1 MMTMSSH
8 VARHSTSREVVARAH
23 DVPETNV
30 RHARVQLR
38 RRLRRRLGWE
48 LLRHPR
54 GHSQK
59 SSNVSRRVSRSRR
72 ARARARGQ
80 GEVDDSVF
88 VCHDTTRDGRFRR
101 RARTSRASSRAS
113 LEDSGRRFRARL
125 PCDALAMTSRGR
137 LGRLRERLSKT
148 RGGVFAIAS
157 VLGPIE
163 LLTRERAVHFRAT
176 PSAPFRIGGET
187 KTRRARLR
195 TLAEDVHVEELD
207 APTLGERDG
216 GGDVDGGFGFFLVE
230 DVVARDWI
238 GPRVVFPR

>member
-8 VARHSTSREVVARAH
+8 DVARHSTSREVVARARA
-23 DVPETNV
+23 VPETNV

-125 PCDALAMTSRGR
+125 PCDALA
-137 LGRLRERLSKT
+137 
-148 RGGVFAIAS
+148 
-157 VLGPIE
+157 
-163 LLTRERAVHFRAT
+163 
-176 PSAPFRIGGET
+176 
-187 KTRRARLR
+187 RRARDDLTR
-195 TLAEDVHVEELD
+195 TSRASSRASLEDSGRRFRNRVCARANRAFD
-207 APTLGERDG
+207 TRASSTLSRDT
-216 GGDVDGGFGFFLVE
+216 VRTV
-230 DVVARDWI
+230 
-238 GPRVVFPR
+238 